1 LIAVLSAASALI
13 AVASIALSYRMKN
26 GNWRAWIASYS
37 QLITETQMISITYP
51 RKRYRAPLAKQPAL
65 EGNPD
70 LCRLAIVGI
79 GHEFGSDDSVG
90 LAVVRRLQQVWDG
103 QQIPADVTIIEA
115 GSAPENC
122 LGKII
127 RHKPEIVIFVDA
139 AQMGKEPGTLEWVH
153 GHEAVTGG
161 GSSHTLSLAT
171 LAQFITNE
179 TDADILIAAIQVANT
194 SFGDRLSP
202 QIEKSIEPIVQALV
216 AYCRKAATAASAK
229 TAGGVSV
236 VNTL

>member
-1 LIAVLSAASALI
+1 
-13 AVASIALSYRMKN
+13 
-26 GNWRAWIASYS
+26 
-37 QLITETQMISITYP
+37 MISTAYP
-51 RKRYRAPLAKQPAL
+51 PMHYRAPSGIKTVL

-70 LCRLAIVGI
+70 LCRLVVVGI
-79 GHEFGSDDSVG
+79 GHEFGSDDRAG
-90 LAVVRRLQQVWDG
+90 LAVVRRFQQVWDG
-103 QQIPADVTIIEA
+103 QQIPADMMIIEA

-127 RHKPEIVIFVDA
+127 RHQPEIVIFVDA
-139 AQMGKEPGTLEWVH
+139 AQMGKKPGTLEWVH
-153 GHEAVTGG
+153 GHEAGTGG
-161 GSSHTLSLAT
+161 GSTHTLSLAT

-179 TDADILIAAIQVANT
+179 TGADIRIAAIQVATT

-202 QIEKSIEPIVQALV
+202 QVEKSIEPIVQALV
-216 AYCRKAATAASAK
+216 TYCRKAATAASAK